1 MNYPGN
7 PSGMNYTDNELKD
20 LAKVLDR
27 ENTIIQSD
35 EIYSELMFNGKKQT
49 TISRYLPDK
58 TIIFS
63 AISKV
68 HGAGGWR
75 VGFCIIPDALEDVKQ
90 TMMKVGSE
98 TYSAVAAPISY
109 ASVKAYELDNPAL
122 N

>member
-1 MNYPGN
+1 
-7 PSGMNYTDNELKD
+7 
-20 LAKVLDR
+20 
-27 ENTIIQSD
+27 
-35 EIYSELMFNGKKQT
+35 MFNGKKQT

-75 VGFCIIPDALEDVKQ
+75 VGFCIVPDALEDVKK

-98 TYSAVAAPISY
+98 TFSAVSSPIAY
-109 ASVKAYELDNPAL
+109 ASVKAYELNDPDL